1 MTFQLQYKGAC
12 QKKKYG
18 IFGSFSQMSDPSPPP
33 PLFGRPPSKK
43 KFEGLFCVLGPK
55 EHFWFLQKCSLFVSI
70 LTYTFGNR
78 GPPPPSRKNSQIISF
93 LPVFFP
99 DLTDQDP
106 KSNYLKVIKLIRYH
120 LPPIVKHV
128 LAPQNDFGM
137 PKITWSNHK
146 SFGIEETPPPY
157 VGKNSQII
165 PYFFS
170 EAFPNRKRCARKRG
184 WGHTAANGRH
194 CDDDCSDL
202 IIFGIFF

>member
-1 MTFQLQYKGAC
+1 MPFSTPHRVIREPVR
-12 QKKKYG
+12 KKYV
-18 IFGSFSQMSDPSPPP
+18 IFWESFPNVGPPP

-43 KFEGLFCVLGPK
+43 KIKGLFCVSGPK

-78 GPPPPSRKNSQIISF
+78 GPPPPFKEK
-93 LPVFFP
+93 LPNNFVFAHFFP
-99 DLTDQDP
+99 DLTDQDQ
-106 KSNYLKVIKLIRYH
+106 KTNYLKVIKLIRYH

-170 EAFPNRKRCARKRG
+170 DAFPKSKSYDKCS
-184 WGHTAANGRH
+184 H
-194 CDDDCSDL
+194 CSL
-202 IIFGIFF
+202 FSRRR